1 MSAKVAA
8 FKAAGFSV
16 FVMGLWACGEG
27 PGPRETGALR
37 DLAGADAVY
46 QDRLIEAL
54 IDAQPGDVITI
65 PAGVFVIDQP
75 LALTVDNVTIRGA
88 GMDRTVL
95 NFRGMTSGAQG
106 LLVTADN
113 FTIEDI
119 GLEDAPGDLLKINE
133 AENVIIRRVRAE
145 WTNGPSSENGAY
157 GLYPVQVRNLL
168 VEDCVAIGA
177 SDAGVYVG
185 QSQNV
190 VVRRNRAERNVAG
203 IEIENT
209 VDADVYEN
217 EATDNTGG
225 VLVFN
230 MPQLSQRGER
240 TRVYQNRVYANNRD
254 NFGHAGTPV
263 ASVPA
268 GTGVIINS
276 NDAVE
281 IFDND
286 ISDHKTANIIVSS
299 LFSAGYQDAARAE
312 NFDPYPEGVF
322 IAGNRFSGG
331 GEAPDLLELQALR
344 VAMFGLDGRLPDILW
359 DGYFNPAF
367 QGPRLC
373 VDNGEALVL
382 NIDGQNGNAAPT
394 TAMEAH
400 RCALPRLAPVALRP
414 PLAP

>member
-1 MSAKVAA
+1 MGRIVAA
-8 FKAAGFSV
+8 LRAAGLAGLM
-16 FVMGLWACGEG
+16 MGLMACSQGSA
-27 PGPRETGALR
+27 PREVGAPRDLTGANT
-37 DLAGADAVY
+37 AY
-46 QDRLIEAL
+46 QEELIEAL
-54 IDAQPGDVITI
+54 IDAQPGDVISV

-88 GMDRTVL
+88 GMNETVL
-95 NFRGMTSGAQG
+95 NFRGLTSGAQG

-119 GLEDAPGDLLKINE
+119 GLEDAPGDLLKVND
-133 AENVIIRRVRAE
+133 AENVVIRRVRAE
-145 WTNGPSSENGAY
+145 WTNGPSHDNGAY

-190 VVRRNRAERNVAG
+190 VVRRNRAEFNVAG

-217 EATDNTGG
+217 FATNNTGG
-225 VLVFN
+225 ILVFN

-240 TRVYQNRVYANNRD
+240 TRVYNNQVFANNTD

-286 ISDHKTANIIVSS
+286 ILDHKTANIIVSS
-299 LFSAGYQDAARAE
+299 LFSAGYQDAAQAE
-312 NFDPYPEGVF
+312 NFDPYPEG
-322 IAGNRFSGG
+322 ILIQENRFSGG
-331 GEAPDLLELQALR
+331 GDAPDMLELQALR
-344 VAMFGLDGRLPDILW
+344 VAMFGLNGRLPDIVW
-359 DGYFNPAF
+359 DGYVNPTVE
-367 QGPRLC
+367 GPRLC

-382 NIDGQNGNAAPT
+382 NIDGQNGNANPT

-400 RCALPRLAPVALRP
+400 QCTLPRLAPVMLRP
-414 PLAP
+414 PLGP

>member
-1 MSAKVAA
+1 MGAKVAA
-8 FKAAGFSV
+8 LKAAGFSV
-16 FVMGLWACGEG
+16 FVMGLLACGEG
-27 PGPRETGALR
+27 PGPREAGALR

-240 TRVYQNRVYANNRD
+240 TRVYHNRVYANNRD

-382 NIDGQNGNAAPT
+382 NLDGQNRNAAPT